1 MFNLRK
7 FVSSIGYGLNAY
19 MSTQHEQE
27 LQEQLQAREEESV
40 KKDQEILTLKE
51 QMQQM
56 AMRMQQQM
64 DMMEQLQLQLK
75 GNPKGASKATVE
87 EDKEIEK
94 EARREEAKTVEIMK
108 LAVPVLEWG
117 GKNFELWEEKVK
129 LVLMSRQWKDVGV
142 ALEGVGTEEVTTVV
156 KKEGKLASPVSV
168 KLPKGVTTTRADTFF
183 MWLTTVL
190 DKGFLPMQ
198 KRAAKKACGWT
209 RLVAL
214 WGGIIGK
221 FRVNSLIGRA
231 ATQQRWND
239 LKQGVDENFTTFVE
253 RVDACAEELNN
264 LYAASGSSKRV
275 DAEDKKTKFL
285 LCLNPTIVKKCF
297 RLLSSP
303 CQHHEMF
310 TR

>member
-1 MFNLRK
+1 
-7 FVSSIGYGLNAY
+7 

-56 AMRMQQQM
+56 AVTMQQQM
-64 DMMEQLQLQLK
+64 DMMEQLKLQLK
-75 GNPKGASKATVE
+75 GTPKGASKATVE

-108 LAVPVLEWG
+108 LAVPVLEGG

-156 KKEGKLASPVSV
+156 KKEGKLVSPVSV
-168 KLPKGVTTTRADTFF
+168 MLPKGVTTTRADTFF

>member
-1 MFNLRK
+1 
-7 FVSSIGYGLNAY
+7 
-19 MSTQHEQE
+19 MSTQHELK

-40 KKDQEILTLKE
+40 KKDQEILTLKD

-56 AMRMQQQM
+56 AVTMQQQM
-64 DMMEQLQLQLK
+64 DMMEQLKLQLK
-75 GNPKGASKATVE
+75 GTPKGASKATVE
-87 EDKEIEK
+87 PVDKEIEK

-156 KKEGKLASPVSV
+156 KKEGKLVSPVSV
-168 KLPKGVTTTRADTFF
+168 VLPKGVTTTRADTFF

-285 LCLNPTIVKKCF
+285 LCLNPTSKEMFSATIK
-297 RLLSSP
+297 SMS
-303 CQHHEMF
+303 QHHEMF